1 MSIAAPTRW
10 HEVVDALVTQARALP
25 GSRAAG
31 DDLDPDGLLVL
42 DGPEVWLTGD
52 TATRILVVGWTLD
65 DDRDNG
71 EASQVVATLGRAKRD
86 ETGFVICQA
95 IAQTGS
101 LELPDASYTEPRM
114 TAKAL
119 RDLAFGVFATVADLL
134 RADPSL
140 GLATARMFADIGER
154 LTPRQYLT
162 DTGAVCSVEFQVRYD
177 TRI

>member
-1 MSIAAPTRW
+1 MSIVAPTRW

-31 DDLDPDGLLVL
+31 DDVDPDDLLVL

-52 TATRILVVGWTLD
+52 TARRILVVGWTLD

-71 EASQVVATLGRAKRD
+71 EASQVVGPLGRTKRD
-86 ETGFVICQA
+86 ETGFVLCQA
-95 IAQTGS
+95 VAQAGA
-101 LELPDASYTEPRM
+101 LELPVPGYADPRM

-119 RDLAFGVFATVADLL
+119 RDLAFGVFATVADMI
-134 RADPSL
+134 RADPTL
-140 GLATARMFADIGER
+140 GIAAPRMFAEIGER

-162 DTGAVCSVEFQVRYD
+162 EAGAVCSVEFQVRYD